1 MAVNEMKVAIIGSRN
16 LKIENLKNYIP
27 TETTEIVSGGAKGI
41 DACAREYSN
50 TNGIKL
56 TEFLPEY
63 EKYQRGAPLRR
74 NIQIIEY
81 ADIVIAFWDGKSKGT
96 KYVIDE
102 CRKRNKKITVHAI
115 GTAEE
120 K

>member
-1 MAVNEMKVAIIGSRN
+1 MKVAIIGSRN

-41 DACAREYSN
+41 DACAREYAN
-50 TNGIKL
+50 KNGLIL

-63 EKYQRGAPLRR
+63 DRYQRGAPLRR

-81 ADIVIAFWDGKSKGT
+81 ADIVIAFWDEKSKGT

-102 CRKRNKKITVHAI
+102 CKKRDKKITVHVV